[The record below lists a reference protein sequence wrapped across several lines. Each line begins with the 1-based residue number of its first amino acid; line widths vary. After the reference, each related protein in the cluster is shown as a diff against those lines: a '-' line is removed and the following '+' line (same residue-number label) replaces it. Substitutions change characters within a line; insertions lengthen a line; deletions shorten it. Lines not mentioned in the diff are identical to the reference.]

1 MEPRRAAAAAAPA
14 VLLCLLLAYV
24 LGPGAGPLGMGVPLP
39 EITVERVD
47 FEGSEIRATVRNTG
61 PIPVEIAH
69 ADVNDRIQ
77 PAAVEPDRHLERFEA
92 ATVRIPFEWNEAEP
106 YVVGITVGDGTRF
119 EVAVAAAAPATPPSW
134 GLAGSFAAIG
144 ALVGVVPVA
153 IGMLWL
159 PLVRSAGAG
168 WRHAMLAFTA
178 GLLLFL
184 AIDSGA
190 EALDIAGSLAGAF
203 DGPMLVATSAVLAF
217 LALHYSASRLAGAAA
232 AGISISV
239 GIGLHN
245 FGEGLAIGAA
255 IGIGSLAFGSS
266 LAAGFALHNVTE
278 GLAIAAAV
286 ARRRPAI
293 PALAALVLIAGGP
306 AILGTW
312 TGGFAYWPAA
322 SAVFLGAGAGAI
334 LQVVISVAGWIR
346 SEGGSLG
353 RPGVAGGAAAG
364 MLVMYVTSLLV

>member
-1 MEPRRAAAAAAPA
+1 
-14 VLLCLLLAYV
+14 
-24 LGPGAGPLGMGVPLP
+24 
-39 EITVERVD
+39 
-47 FEGSEIRATVRNTG
+47 
-61 PIPVEIAH
+61 
-69 ADVNDRIQ
+69 
-77 PAAVEPDRHLERFEA
+77 
-92 ATVRIPFEWNEAEP
+92 
-106 YVVGITVGDGTRF
+106 
-119 EVAVAAAAPATPPSW
+119 
-134 GLAGSFAAIG
+134 
-144 ALVGVVPVA
+144 
-153 IGMLWL
+153 
-159 PLVRSAGAG
+159 AGAG

>member
-178 GLLLFL
+178 GLLL
-184 AIDSGA
+184 
-190 EALDIAGSLAGAF
+190 
-203 DGPMLVATSAVLAF
+203 
-217 LALHYSASRLAGAAA
+217 
-232 AGISISV
+232 
-239 GIGLHN
+239 
-245 FGEGLAIGAA
+245 
-255 IGIGSLAFGSS
+255 
-266 LAAGFALHNVTE
+266 
-278 GLAIAAAV
+278 
-286 ARRRPAI
+286 
-293 PALAALVLIAGGP
+293 
-306 AILGTW
+306 
-312 TGGFAYWPAA
+312 
-322 SAVFLGAGAGAI
+322 
-334 LQVVISVAGWIR
+334 
-346 SEGGSLG
+346 
-353 RPGVAGGAAAG
+353 
-364 MLVMYVTSLLV
+364 